1 MTENT
6 TNRLPTVCQLL
17 FSMEVGG
24 AEVLA
29 KEIAEAG
36 AAEFRFV
43 FACLDS
49 AGPLGEQLRDS
60 GTIVEVL
67 DRQPGIDFRCARRLA
82 RFCREQNVKLIH
94 AHHIGPFRHAGLARF
109 FGMQC
114 PILITEH
121 GRPYP
126 DERSWKRVLRN
137 RLLLRGTD
145 RIVAV
150 GHCLLDALTLNEGI
164 PADRIE
170 VIFNGRD
177 LSRYRNDERTRNET
191 RTRLGLRNEH
201 FVVMQV
207 ARLSSEKDH
216 ATSIR
221 AISRLRSEHPLVRL
235 VLVGDGPE
243 RSAIEQLVGQLDLQ
257 DQVMLL
263 GNRGDVELLLPA
275 ADACLLTSITEA
287 IPLTLIEA
295 MATSLPCI
303 GSRVGGVPEVISEDE
318 TGLLAEPRDDRAF
331 AESIARLIS
340 DPDRCVRMGRLARQ
354 RVEALFNLN
363 HMQEAYFHRYR
374 SVMNSSQSADV
385 EPLHIAK
392 CSSAGEHFTG

>member
-1 MTENT
+1 MTENSS
-6 TNRLPTVCQLL
+6 NHLPTVCQLL

-36 AAEFRFV
+36 AGDFRFV

-49 AGPLGEQLRDS
+49 AGPLGEQLRES

-82 RFCREQNVKLIH
+82 RFCREQDVRLIH

-109 FGMQC
+109 FGGRC

-121 GRPYP
+121 GRRYP
-126 DERSWKRVLRN
+126 DERSWKRVLMN
-137 RLLLRGTD
+137 RLLLRATD
-145 RIVAV
+145 RMVAV
-150 GHCLLDALTLNEGI
+150 GHCLMDALTVNEGI

-177 LSRYRNDERTRNET
+177 LSRYRNDQSTRAET
-191 RTRLGLRNEH
+191 RAWLGLRNEH

-207 ARLSSEKDH
+207 ARLSVEKDH

-243 RSAIEQLVGQLDLQ
+243 RSAIEQLVTQMGLQ
-257 DQVMLL
+257 GHVTLL
-263 GNRGDVELLLPA
+263 GNRSDVERLLPA
-275 ADACLLTSITEA
+275 ADVCVLTSITEA

-318 TGLLAEPRDDRAF
+318 TGLLAEPRNDEAF

-340 DPDRCVRMGRLARQ
+340 DPDRCASMGRLARQ
-354 RVEALFNLN
+354 RAEALFNLN
-363 HMQEAYFHRYR
+363 HMREAYFHRYR
-374 SVMNSSQSADV
+374 SMMNLSQPADV
-385 EPLHIAK
+385 EPLQIAE
-392 CSSAGEHFTG
+392 CNSAGESLVG